1 MRNFTLVALC
11 LAAAGPESAWQ
22 RPLTA
27 PALSRDQ
34 LCGPQVA
41 LTPPAATMKISG
53 GAERT
58 KQLFGAGEAVIINAG
73 SAQGVRAGQKYF
85 VRRVVA
91 DRFAEKTVGQQ
102 PLSIHTAGWI
112 TVVESQANVAVATVT
127 EACDGISEGD
137 YLEPLIVPPTP
148 AIGDGAPGVPD
159 YAHPAHLVLGDER
172 QQMGGPGALL
182 VMDRGTDHG
191 LRNGQKLTVFRET
204 MNGKGPVANIGEAV
218 IVTAQA
224 ETSLIR
230 IVSAREAVYIGD
242 LIAIHR

>member
-1 MRNFTLVALC
+1 MRNLTIVAL
-11 LAAAGPESAWQ
+11 LLVSAGPVIARQ

-41 LTPPAATMKISG
+41 LAPPSTTMKISG

-58 KQLFGAGEAVIINAG
+58 KQLFGPGEAVIINAG

-85 VRRVVA
+85 VRRVVG
-91 DRFAEKTVGQQ
+91 DRFAQKTVGEQ

-127 EACDGISEGD
+127 EACDGVSEGD
-137 YLEPLIVPPTP
+137 YLEPLIVPTT
-148 AIGDGAPGVPD
+148 PGVVETGPTEPD
-159 YAHPAHLVLGDER
+159 YAHPAHVVLGDER
-172 QQMGGPGALL
+172 QQMGGAGALM

-204 MNGKGPVANIGEAV
+204 MNGKGPIAKIGEAI
-218 IVTAQA
+218 IVTAHA

-230 IVSAREAVYIGD
+230 IVTAREAVYVGD